1 MRSVADSSLGHVSRR
16 PRSNAGK
23 TVSGLG
29 QEHEFAAFMPLL
41 HRQVLRDLFGVA
53 TDGALDMP
61 REELGCGK
69 GLVFQGQSVQK
80 RLRENGVFASTA
92 VRHRLVGIA
101 GQQIAGLAQAHLVEE
116 LDPAH
121 VGQLIDVSPR

>member
-16 PRSNAGK
+16 PPSNAGK
-23 TVSGLG
+23 TASGPG
-29 QEHEFAAFMPLL
+29 REHEFAAFMPLL
-41 HRQVLRDLFGVA
+41 HKEVLRDLFGVA
-53 TDGALDMP
+53 TDAALDMP

-80 RLRENGVFASTA
+80 RLHEIGVFASTA

-101 GQQIAGLAQAHLVEE
+101 GQRIAGLAQAHLVEE
-116 LDPAH
+116 LDPA
-121 VGQLIDVSPR
+121 QLAKLIDLSPR